1 MWLTAILLAAVV
13 HSNVNPTPRRL
24 GAFYFNGPDESQIWV
39 DLEAQPVAKD
49 DPPVR
54 MNFTVKFKGREL
66 RATPKVVAIRAGAG
80 IYDAPTHVRVPVL
93 QLHLADDTVFD
104 LTAPGAPY
112 GFVSSMPCHN
122 ADGNTAGCTAD
133 TIVSDM
139 KFSDVEHLV
148 ATSSYVLVDALGF
161 QVRLVPEDV
170 AAIRA
175 LVEAV
180 RDGAVVK

>member
-1 MWLTAILLAAVV
+1 MWLTAVLLAAVV
-13 HSNVNPTPRRL
+13 HSNVSPTPRRI
-24 GAFYFNGPDESQIWV
+24 GAFYFNGPNESQIWV
-39 DLEAQPVAKD
+39 DVDAQPIGRN

-54 MNFTVKFKGREL
+54 INFTVKFKGREL
-66 RATPKVVAIRAGAG
+66 PGSPKLITVRAGAG

-93 QLHLADDTVFD
+93 QLHLADDTVFN

-112 GFVSSMPCHN
+112 AFVSSMPCHN
-122 ADGNTAGCTAD
+122 AEGGVAGCTAD
-133 TIVSDM
+133 TVVADM

-148 ATSSYVLVDALGF
+148 ASSFVLVDALGF
-161 QVRLVPEDV
+161 QARLVPEDV

-180 RDGAVVK
+180 RDGATVK